1 MKKLFTD
8 RYGQGLPRTR
18 EELDEESRNA
28 IWALISARVTEE
40 WFGYS
45 FNDQC
50 GDGYPYAGTATGRLQ
65 RDMAAYRILWPPEQI
80 DANPPATDGQVFD
93 AIEYSYQHIAEPTD
107 PSYHSYMS
115 HSHYG
120 YNQEAGRARFQDDI
134 NTLFQRNG
142 LAFELRDGEV
152 TRISP
157 AVLHEALDQA
167 IFKTGDVELDK
178 LLEVAREKFLNNSLD
193 VRKEGLEKLWD
204 AWERLKTV
212 EPGKDKLEQVTAIL
226 DKVATE
232 PTFRKQLDD
241 EGKLLTWIGNNFM
254 IRHTET
260 NKIPIADSEHFD
272 YLFHRMFA
280 IVRLLLRKSGRGG

>member
-8 RYGQGLPRTR
+8 RFGQGLPRTK
-18 EELDEESRNA
+18 EELDAESRD
-28 IWALISARVTEE
+28 ALWGILSARIAEE
-40 WFGYS
+40 WFGCA
-45 FNDQC
+45 FNEQC
-50 GDGYPYAGTATGRLQ
+50 GDGYAYAGTATGRLQ
-65 RDMAAYRILWPPEQI
+65 RDMAAYKILWPPDQI
-80 DANPPATDGQVFD
+80 GANPPATDGQVFD
-93 AIEYSYQHIAEPTD
+93 AVEYSYQHVAEPGE

-120 YNQEAGRARFQDDI
+120 YNQEVGRARFQDDI

-157 AVLHEALDQA
+157 AVLHEALDTA
-167 IFKTGDVELDK
+167 IFQTGDNELDK
-178 LLEVAREKFLNNSLD
+178 LLETTREKFLNKSLD

-212 EPGKDKLEQVTAIL
+212 EAGKDKKAQATALL
-226 DKVATE
+226 DKAAAEQNYRALLETE
-232 PTFRKQLDD
+232 AL
-241 EGKLLTWIGNNFM
+241 ELTKIGNSFM

-260 NKIPIADSEHFD
+260 TKTPINESEHVD